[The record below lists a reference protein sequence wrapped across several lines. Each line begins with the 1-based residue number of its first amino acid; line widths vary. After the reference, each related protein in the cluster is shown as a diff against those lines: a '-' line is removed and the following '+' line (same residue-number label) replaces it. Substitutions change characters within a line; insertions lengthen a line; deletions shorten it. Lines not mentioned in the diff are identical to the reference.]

1 MTNWV
6 AEMILA
12 QTDVRKR
19 VVVIK
24 HFVAVADVSF
34 PLLPPL
40 CGISLVSSPTR
51 RRLVLTLL
59 GK

>member
-24 HFVAVADVSF
+24 HFVAVADVS
-34 PLLPPL
+34 
-40 CGISLVSSPTR
+40 GVRYVHSVSKM
-51 RRLVLTLL
+51 LT
-59 GK
+59 